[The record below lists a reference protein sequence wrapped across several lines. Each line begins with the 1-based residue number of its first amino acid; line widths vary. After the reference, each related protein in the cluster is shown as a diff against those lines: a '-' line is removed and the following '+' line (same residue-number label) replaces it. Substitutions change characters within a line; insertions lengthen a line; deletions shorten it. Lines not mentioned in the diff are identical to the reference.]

1 MSLAPLLQAPL
12 AIQFHVYTVVPAAVI
27 GAYVLMTRK
36 GTPVHKFLGRIWVA
50 LMIATSV
57 STFFIHTINLFFGFS
72 PIHFLSAWV
81 IFATIMAIVEARRGN
96 YTAHRQ
102 FMVGTYVGGI
112 VLAGL
117 FTFVPGRIMNQVVL
131 GGFDFRDVTDIRM
144 FIWVVALVAGIYAFY
159 RAMVRSKAV

>member
-1 MSLAPLLQAPL
+1 
-12 AIQFHVYTVVPAAVI
+12 
-27 GAYVLMTRK
+27 
-36 GTPVHKFLGRIWVA
+36 
-50 LMIATSV
+50 
-57 STFFIHTINLFFGFS
+57 
-72 PIHFLSAWV
+72 
-81 IFATIMAIVEARRGN
+81 MAIVEARRGN

-144 FIWVVALVAGIYAFY
+144 FLWVVALVAGIYAFY